1 MQNIILL
8 EEVSIPENLH
18 LLILDNTKSYQARM
32 ISDLGEIGFKGKI
45 TVATSLAEAFEQ
57 FKKEAPGFVLCD
69 SKLVDGIGTDLLK
82 AIRSKSQLNHLPFLM
97 VSADSDIDNILEA
110 TNDGA
115 DGYLVKPWTKKDL
128 IEQIAFA
135 YSKRKRPEPA

>member
-1 MQNIILL
+1 MQNILLL

-18 LLILDNTKSYQARM
+18 LLILDNTKSYQERM

-45 TVATSLAEAFEQ
+45 TVATSLAEAFEH
-57 FKKEAPGFVLCD
+57 FKNGAPGFVLCD
-69 SKLVDGIGTDLLK
+69 SKLTDGIGADLLR
-82 AIRSKSQLNHLPFLM
+82 AIRSKSQLNDLPFLM

-110 TNDGA
+110 TKNGA
-115 DGYLVKPWTKKDL
+115 DGYLVRPWTKKDL

-135 YSKRKRPEPA
+135 YSKRKRA

>member
-1 MQNIILL
+1 MHNILLL

-18 LLILDNTKSYQARM
+18 LLVLDNTKSYKEKM
-32 ISDLGEIGFKGKI
+32 IADLSDIGFKGKI
-45 TVATSLAEAFEQ
+45 TVANSLAEAFEQ
-57 FKKEAPGFVLCD
+57 FKQEAPGLVLCD
-69 SKLVDGIGTDLLK
+69 SKLTDGIGTDLLK

-97 VSADSDIDNILEA
+97 VSADSNIDNILEA

-115 DGYLVKPWTKKDL
+115 DGYLVRPWTKKEL

-135 YSKRKRPEPA
+135 YSKRKRPDPS